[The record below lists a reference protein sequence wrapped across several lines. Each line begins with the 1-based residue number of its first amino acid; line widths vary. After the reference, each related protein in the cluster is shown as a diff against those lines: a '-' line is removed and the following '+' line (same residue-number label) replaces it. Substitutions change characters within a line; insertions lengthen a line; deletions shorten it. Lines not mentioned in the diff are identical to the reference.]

1 LRPFWTERDR
11 SAAACE
17 TGPVVLV
24 IAHRGASA
32 AAPENT
38 LDAFLLARRLGADWV
53 ELDVRRTADGVVVVH
68 HDAHLPDGRML
79 GDLGADDLPAA
90 LPSLAEA
97 LEACEGMGVNIEIKN
112 LPDDPDFDADHMVSA
127 AVAGLVAAYLGTER
141 AVVSSFNVDAIDSL
155 HRVDPSIPIGYI
167 TDLWD
172 PTLAVDRAVAHDMQ
186 YLFPYD
192 AMVDAALVRRA
203 HGAGLKLHAWT
214 VDDPRRMAELIDVGV
229 DGIITNVP
237 DVARRVIDGR
247 S

>member
-1 LRPFWTERDR
+1 
-11 SAAACE
+11 
-17 TGPVVLV
+17 
-24 IAHRGASA
+24 
-32 AAPENT
+32 
-38 LDAFLLARRLGADWV
+38 
-53 ELDVRRTADGVVVVH
+53 
-68 HDAHLPDGRML
+68 
-79 GDLGADDLPAA
+79 
-90 LPSLAEA
+90 
-97 LEACEGMGVNIEIKN
+97 
-112 LPDDPDFDADHMVSA
+112 MVSA

-155 HRVDPSIPIGYI
+155 HRVDPSIPIGYV

-186 YLFPYD
+186 YLIPYD

-203 HGAGLKLHAWT
+203 HEAGLKLHAWT

-237 DVARRVIDGR
+237 EVARRVIDGR